1 MNFWNQCGFLPQRV
15 PLPDHSF
22 IPVRQRSDDHRRHA
36 YFREQLCEFNESAE
50 KLRFLQL
57 TASTFPFEVCIKY
70 PFRKQDYLINI
81 IYVAKKGKKLNGQ
94 RQQVFN
100 LTEAEVMSNL
110 PSLIVAP
117 TCFRDQM
124 RTAKKKVKGAFLSV
138 LSFLPPLSDSSL
150 DETRQRS
157 SIIAVCVKLIVQFLV
172 NLWRLLNWTN
182 QDQPRP
188 TETNRDQPRPTGT
201 NRDQPRPTETN

>member
-1 MNFWNQCGFLPQRV
+1 MKVLKSAFCNWRLA
-15 PLPDHSF
+15 HS
-22 IPVRQRSDDHRRHA
+22 
-36 YFREQLCEFNESAE
+36 
-50 KLRFLQL
+50 
-57 TASTFPFEVCIKY
+57 FEVCIKI

-110 PSLIVAP
+110 PTLIVAP

-172 NLWRLLNWTN
+172 NLFIFELFPEKFGIFRFQFLMNLFIFRLFPEKFRVFSCWWICLFLDFSRKNSEFSGLLFCFLVN
-182 QDQPRP
+182 FPG
-188 TETNRDQPRPTGT
+188 EV
-201 NRDQPRPTETN
+201 

>member
-1 MNFWNQCGFLPQRV
+1 MWIFALACQPKKIS
-15 PLPDHSF
+15 LPDHSF

-57 TASTFPFEVCIKY
+57 TASTFPFEVCIKF

-124 RTAKKKVKGAFLSV
+124 RTAKKKVKGASLSV
-138 LSFLPPLSDSSL
+138 LSFLPDLSLSGSSL

-157 SIIAVCVKLIVQFLV
+157 SIIAVCIKLI
-172 NLWRLLNWTN
+172 
-182 QDQPRP
+182 DH
-188 TETNRDQPRPTGT
+188 
-201 NRDQPRPTETN
+201 

>member
-94 RQQVFN
+94 RQQVFLN
-100 LTEAEVMSNL
+100 LTGGNEQPANFNSGAHLFPRPNENCEEKSKGGF
-110 PSLIVAP
+110 SLRP
-117 TCFRDQM
+117 E
-124 RTAKKKVKGAFLSV
+124 LS
-138 LSFLPPLSDSSL
+138 SSL
-150 DETRQRS
+150 
-157 SIIAVCVKLIVQFLV
+157 
-172 NLWRLLNWTN
+172 RLFF
-182 QDQPRP
+182 
-188 TETNRDQPRPTGT
+188 G
-201 NRDQPRPTETN
+201 